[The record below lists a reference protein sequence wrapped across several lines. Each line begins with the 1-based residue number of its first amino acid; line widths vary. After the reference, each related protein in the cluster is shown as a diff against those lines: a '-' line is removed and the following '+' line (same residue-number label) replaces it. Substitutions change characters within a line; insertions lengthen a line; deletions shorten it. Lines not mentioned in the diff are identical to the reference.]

1 MGLDPGIRTGCK
13 IAVVDTTGKLL
24 ETATIYPHEP
34 RRDWNGSLAT
44 LAPGQATQRRAVLDR
59 QRHGQ
64 PRNRQAGA
72 GPDEGRP
79 S

>member
-1 MGLDPGIRTGCK
+1 PAGPKSVMGVDPGIRTGCK

-44 LAPGQATQRRAVLDR
+44 LARLAK
-59 QRHGQ
+59 
-64 PRNRQAGA
+64 
-72 GPDEGRP
+72 
-79 S
+79 